1 MWVMKKCVVFF
12 LLCLGLPCFLKAQ
25 TEEAEQLLLDVEK
38 LSQLKQMLADLKKG
52 YEIVYKGYSTIKN
65 ISEGN
70 FNLHQVFLD
79 GLLQVSP
86 AVRNYKKV
94 ADNISLQL
102 KIVSEYKSAFKQ
114 FKQNGKFTAGE
125 VEYMGKVYSNLF
137 NQSVN
142 NLETLTMIITSG
154 TLRMSDDERLKQID
168 SLYEDMVDKLTFLRH
183 FNNQTSVLALQRTK
197 DENQIKLTK
206 NIYGLTN

>member
-1 MWVMKKCVVFF
+1 MKKCVVF
-12 LLCLGLPCFLKAQ
+12 LLLILFCPHFSKAQ

-125 VEYMGKVYSNLF
+125 VEYMEKVYSNLF

-142 NLETLTMIITSG
+142 NLETLTMVITSG

-168 SLYEDMVDKLTFLRH
+168 SLYEDMVDKLTFVRH

-206 NIYGLTN
+206 KIYGLTN

>member
-1 MWVMKKCVVFF
+1 MKSCVVF
-12 LLCLGLPCFLKAQ
+12 LLLILGLPCFSKAQ
-25 TEEAEQLLLDVEK
+25 TEEAEQLLLDVQK
-38 LSQLKQMLADLKKG
+38 LSQLRQMLADLKKG

-79 GLLQVSP
+79 GLLQVTP

-94 ADNISLQL
+94 ADIISLQL
-102 KIVSEYKSAFKQ
+102 RIVSEYKSAFKQ
-114 FKQNGKFTAGE
+114 FKASRKFTPDE
-125 VEYMGKVYSNLF
+125 IDYMGKVYSNLF
-137 NQSVN
+137 DQSVN
-142 NLETLTMIITSG
+142 NLETLAMIITSG

-168 SLYEDMVDKLTFLRH
+168 ELHEDMVDKFSFLRH
-183 FNNQTSVLALQRTK
+183 FNNQTYVLALQRTK

-206 NIYGLTN
+206 KIYGLGN

>member
-1 MWVMKKCVVFF
+1 MKKCVWV
-12 LLCLGLPCFLKAQ
+12 LVVILSLPHLLKAQ
-25 TEEAEQLLLDVEK
+25 TEEAEQLLLDVQK

-70 FNLHQVFLD
+70 FNLHRVFLD

-94 ADNISLQL
+94 ADIISLQL
-102 KIVSEYKSAFKQ
+102 RIVSEYKSAFKQ
-114 FKQNGKFTAGE
+114 FKENGKFTADE
-125 VEYMGKVYSNLF
+125 IDYMGKVYSNLF
-137 NQSVN
+137 EESVK

-183 FNNQTSVLALQRTK
+183 FNNQTSVLALQRTGEEK
-197 DENQIKLTK
+197 QINFSRK
-206 NIYGLTN
+206 IYGLSN

>member
-1 MWVMKKCVVFF
+1 MKSCVVF
-12 LLCLGLPCFLKAQ
+12 LLLILGLPCLSKAQ
-25 TEEAEQLLLDVEK
+25 TEEAEQLLLDVQK

-86 AVRNYKKV
+86 AVRSYKKV
-94 ADNISLQL
+94 ADVISLQL
-102 KIVSEYKSAFKQ
+102 KIVAEYKSAFKQ
-114 FKQNGKFTAGE
+114 FKANGKFTPDE
-125 VEYMGKVYSNLF
+125 IDYMGKVYSNLF
-137 NQSVN
+137 DQSVN

-168 SLYEDMVDKLTFLRH
+168 GLYEDMVDKLSFLRH
-183 FNNQTSVLALQRTK
+183 FNNQTFVLALQRTK
-197 DENQIKLTK
+197 DENQLKLTK
-206 NIYGLTN
+206 KIYGLSN

>member
-12 LLCLGLPCFLKAQ
+12 LLCLGLPFFLKAQ

-94 ADNISLQL
+94 ADIISLQL
-102 KIVSEYKSAFKQ
+102 RIVSEYKSAFKQ
-114 FKQNGKFTAGE
+114 FKENGKFTAGE

>member
-1 MWVMKKCVVFF
+1 MKKCVVF
-12 LLCLGLPCFLKAQ
+12 LLLILGWPCLSKAQ
-25 TEEAEQLLLDVEK
+25 TEEAEQLLLDVQK

-94 ADNISLQL
+94 ADIISLQL
-102 KIVSEYKSAFKQ
+102 RIVSEYKSAFKQ
-114 FKQNGKFTAGE
+114 FKANGKFNPDE
-125 VEYMGKVYSNLF
+125 IDYMGKVYSNLF
-137 NQSVN
+137 DQSVN
-142 NLETLTMIITSG
+142 NLETLAMIITSG

-168 SLYEDMVDKLTFLRH
+168 DLYEDMLDKLSFLRH

-197 DENQIKLTK
+197 DENQIKFTK
-206 NIYGLTN
+206 KIYGLDN

>member
-1 MWVMKKCVVFF
+1 MKKCVWF
-12 LLCLGLPCFLKAQ
+12 LLLILYLPCLSKAQ
-25 TEEAEQLLLDVEK
+25 GYEAEQLLLDVQK

-70 FNLHQVFLD
+70 FNLHQLFLD

-94 ADNISLQL
+94 ADIISLQL

-114 FKQNGKFTAGE
+114 FKEKGKFTTGE
-125 VEYMGKVYSNLF
+125 IDYMGKVYSNLF
-137 NQSVN
+137 DESVK
-142 NLETLTMIITSG
+142 NLEVLTMILTSG
-154 TLRMSDDERLKQID
+154 VLRMSDDERLKQID
-168 SLYEDMVDKLTFLRH
+168 VLHEDMLDKLTFLRH
-183 FNNQTSVLALQRTK
+183 FNNQNSVLALQREKETS
-197 DENQIKLTK
+197 EINLTK
-206 NIYGLTN
+206 KVYGLTN

>member
-1 MWVMKKCVVFF
+1 MKKCVVV
-12 LLCLGLPCFLKAQ
+12 LLLIIGLPCFLKAQ
-25 TEEAEQLLLDVEK
+25 TQEAEQLLLDVQK

-94 ADNISLQL
+94 ADIISLQL
-102 KIVSEYKSAFKQ
+102 RIVSEYKSAFRQ
-114 FKQNGKFTAGE
+114 FKENGKFTPDE
-125 VEYMGKVYSNLF
+125 IDYMGKVYSNLF
-137 NQSVN
+137 DESIE

-168 SLYEDMVDKLTFLRH
+168 ALYEDMVDKLSFLRH
-183 FNNQTSVLALQRTK
+183 FNNQTSVLALQRTREESEINFSK
-197 DENQIKLTK
+197 KIF
-206 NIYGLTN
+206 GLNN

>member
-1 MWVMKKCVVFF
+1 MKKCVWI
-12 LLCLGLPCFLKAQ
+12 LLLVLGLPHFLKAQ
-25 TEEAEQLLLDVEK
+25 TKEAEQLLLDVQK

-94 ADNISLQL
+94 ADIISLQL
-102 KIVSEYKSAFKQ
+102 RIVSEYKSAFKQ
-114 FKQNGKFTAGE
+114 FKQNGKFTADE
-125 VEYMGKVYSNLF
+125 IDYMGKVYSNLF
-137 NQSVN
+137 DESIK

-168 SLYEDMVDKLTFLRH
+168 GLYEDMIDKLDFLRH
-183 FNNQTSVLALQRTK
+183 FNNQTSVLALQRIK
-197 DENQIKLTK
+197 EENQINFSKK
-206 NIYGLTN
+206 IYGLGN

>member
-1 MWVMKKCVVFF
+1 MKKSVVV
-12 LLCLGLPCFLKAQ
+12 LLLIISLPCLLKAQ
-25 TEEAEQLLLDVEK
+25 TEEAEQLLLDVQK

-52 YEIVYKGYSTIKN
+52 YEIVYQGYSTIKN

-79 GLLQVSP
+79 GLLEVSP

-94 ADNISLQL
+94 ADIISLQL

-114 FKQNGKFTAGE
+114 FKKNGKFTADE
-125 VEYMGKVYSNLF
+125 IDYMGKVYSNLF
-137 NQSVN
+137 DQSIN
-142 NLETLTMIITSG
+142 NLETLAMIITSG

-168 SLYEDMVDKLTFLRH
+168 DLYEDMVDKLTFLRH
-183 FNNQTSVLALQRTK
+183 FNNQTSLLALQRTREEK
-197 DENQIKLTK
+197 QINFGKK
-206 NIYGLTN
+206 IYGLSN

>member
-1 MWVMKKCVVFF
+1 MKSCVVF
-12 LLCLGLPCFLKAQ
+12 LLLILGLPCLSKAQ
-25 TEEAEQLLLDVEK
+25 TEEAEQLLLDVQK

-86 AVRNYKKV
+86 AVRSYKKV
-94 ADNISLQL
+94 ADVISLQL
-102 KIVSEYKSAFKQ
+102 KIVAEYKSAFKQ
-114 FKQNGKFTAGE
+114 FKANGKFTPDE
-125 VEYMGKVYSNLF
+125 IDYMGKVYSNLF
-137 NQSVN
+137 DQSVN

-168 SLYEDMVDKLTFLRH
+168 GLYEDMVDKLSFLRH

-197 DENQIKLTK
+197 DENEINLTK
-206 NIYGLTN
+206 KIYGLGN

>member
-1 MWVMKKCVVFF
+1 MKKCVWI
-12 LLCLGLPCFLKAQ
+12 LLVIFGLPCLLKAQ
-25 TEEAEQLLLDVEK
+25 TEEAEQLLLDVQK

-70 FNLHQVFLD
+70 FNLHQVFLH

-94 ADNISLQL
+94 ADIVSLQL
-102 KIVSEYKSAFKQ
+102 RILSEYKSAFKQ
-114 FKQNGKFTAGE
+114 FKENRNFTPDE
-125 VEYMGKVYSNLF
+125 IDYMGKVYSNLF
-137 NQSVN
+137 DESIK
-142 NLETLTMIITSG
+142 NLETLTMILSSG

-168 SLYEDMVDKLTFLRH
+168 TLYEDMVDKLSFLRH
-183 FNNQTSVLALQRTK
+183 FNNQSSVLALQRSRDK
-197 DENQIKLTK
+197 NEINLIKK
-206 NIYGLTN
+206 IYGLGN